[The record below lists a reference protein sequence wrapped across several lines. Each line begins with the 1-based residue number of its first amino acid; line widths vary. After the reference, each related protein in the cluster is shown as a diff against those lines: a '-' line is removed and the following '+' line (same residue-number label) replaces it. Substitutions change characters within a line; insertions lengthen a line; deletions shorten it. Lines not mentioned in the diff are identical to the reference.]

1 MKAVIFTI
9 LLLACA
15 DEPTGSTPSDDQTGN
30 PLTTQDKITI
40 ASWNIQV
47 LGQSKLGDS
56 AKMDVIVKT
65 LKRYDIT
72 AIQEIRNADQIVAPT
87 LIQLMNADGSKYKYV
102 ISDRLGYSTAK
113 EQYLIV
119 YDDDLIDQIPNTE
132 GYGFEPNDEYSRE
145 PFYTMFNAG
154 NFDFYLMT
162 IHTSPSNVDLSI
174 PALDDTYEHL
184 QSNTQN
190 EHDII
195 LLGDFNAKAPGTSA
209 GSYATMTDL
218 ATVPNIFFA
227 FYEVTNTKGTK
238 AYDNII
244 FQSNYTTEYT
254 NESGVYDFWTPEGL
268 TQDEGSAISD
278 HRSVWARFS
287 TSGVDDD

>member
-1 MKAVIFTI
+1 MKALVFT
-9 LLLACA
+9 LLLSACSGGQ
-15 DEPTGSTPSDDQTGN
+15 TGSTPSDNQTGN
-30 PLTTQDKITI
+30 PPTTQDKITI

-47 LGQSKLGDS
+47 FGQSKLGDT

-72 AIQEIRNADQIVAPT
+72 AIQEVRNADQTVAPI
-87 LIQLMNADGSKYKYV
+87 LIQMMNADGNNYNYV
-102 ISDRLGYSTAK
+102 ISDRLGYSTSK

-119 YDDDLIDQIPNTE
+119 YDDDLIDHVPDTE

-162 IHTSPSNVDLSI
+162 IHTSPSNVDISI
-174 PALDDTYEHL
+174 PAIDDTYEHL
-184 QSNTQN
+184 QAGTPN
-190 EHDII
+190 ENDII

-209 GSYATMTDL
+209 SSYATMTDL
-218 ATVPNIFFA
+218 ATVPNIIFA
-227 FYEVTNTKGTK
+227 FHEVTNTKGTK

-244 FQSNYTTEYT
+244 FQSNYTAEYAG
-254 NESGVYDFWTPEGL
+254 ESGVYDFWTPEGL
-268 TQDEGSAISD
+268 TQNTGSGISD
-278 HRSVWARFS
+278 HRPVWARFN
-287 TSGVDDD
+287 TSGADDD